1 MICKINMYV
10 RMMMCKGIY
19 VVRKNRVI
27 LFGLII
33 VYMKNNVRFGREKC
47 MCMFKVCSVF
57 FCNVCNNVVFWIK
70 VDVKNSVF

>member
-19 VVRKNRVI
+19 VIRKNRVI

-33 VYMKNNVRFGREKC
+33 VYMKNNVRFGRDE
-47 MCMFKVCSVF
+47 VYVY
-57 FCNVCNNVVFWIK
+57 V
-70 VDVKNSVF
+70 